1 MTHDQHEHTFLY
13 YRSPARIRQES
24 FSHRV
29 RGLDES
35 EVREFL
41 DLLADQVQAAEW
53 ERAQLVAENED
64 LTRQVERLEAAPAA
78 TPAPARA
85 LEPVP
90 LPVDDTSPHVAAVL
104 NQAQTVADELVADAA
119 IRAERMIAAA
129 RDEGRKVVQRARAT
143 AYDQLRTLFESL
155 DGEFDRLGRAVSPD
169 LLTGPR

>member
-1 MTHDQHEHTFLY
+1 MSQDQDEHVFLY

-53 ERAQLVAENED
+53 ERAQLLAELEE
-64 LTRQVERLEAAPAA
+64 LRRKLAQLEGEAEHQQPRPVE
-78 TPAPARA
+78 PAPS
-85 LEPVP
+85 
-90 LPVDDTSPHVAAVL
+90 PVDDTSPHVAAVL
-104 NQAQTVADELVADAA
+104 NQAQAVADQLVAEAER
-119 IRAERMIAAA
+119 RAERMLAAA
-129 RDEGRKVVQRARAT
+129 RNEGRDVVRRARET

-155 DGEFDRLGRAVSPD
+155 DGEFDRLGRAVAPD
-169 LLTGPR
+169 ALTGPR